1 RGQTARGA
9 HRAEQRTLTHGRRRL
24 LQTLGSADRR
34 EAPRGAHRVPVRGG
48 RTTGAHLRLLVGR
61 RRTRLLPRLFRQ
73 PLHPRRERRARFRES
88 VHHQQAVHH
97 RDPDTAKG
105 CAGECRHAA
114 TIHSDDGGPVNA
126 SRGAASRRLMRVMG
140 GAAAAGGLIACAT
153 SHPEQRMTV
162 TSAEGHTVRFDSVTV
177 SYMAGGV
184 QVIQR
189 PNYAND
195 VVAVHLYLLGGTR
208 QLTPATQGIEA
219 LLLRASEYGTT
230 NYPGG
235 ATREAW
241 GRTGS
246 EIIIDPSEDWTVYG
260 FMGLRQDFDS
270 SWNVWADRLMHP
282 TLSTSAVSLV
292 RGRMISALRR
302 SRDDPDAYVSMLA
315 DSVTFAGSPYG
326 LQPAGTEQTLAAL
339 DSAALSA
346 YARAQMVT
354 SRMLLV
360 VVGSVDRAAVTAAV
374 TRTLATLPHGTYVWS
389 LPAAPR
395 RMQTSVTFVQ
405 RPLQTNYI
413 LGLFEGPPAS
423 EADLQAFRVATA
435 FLSSRISG
443 AVCEERGLS
452 YAAGAPFTELG
463 VSTGGI
469 YVTT

>member
-1 RGQTARGA
+1 
-9 HRAEQRTLTHGRRRL
+9 
-24 LQTLGSADRR
+24 
-34 EAPRGAHRVPVRGG
+34 
-48 RTTGAHLRLLVGR
+48 
-61 RRTRLLPRLFRQ
+61 
-73 PLHPRRERRARFRES
+73 
-88 VHHQQAVHH
+88 
-97 RDPDTAKG
+97 
-105 CAGECRHAA
+105 
-114 TIHSDDGGPVNA
+114 VNA
-126 SRGAASRRLMRVMG
+126 YRAAASRRLARATVAAAV
-140 GAAAAGGLIACAT
+140 AAAAGGLIACAT

-443 AVCEERGLS
+443 AVREERGLS

-469 YVTT
+469 YVTTTQPGRVLPLIKAQIDSVRQIPVDLLGFNYFTDQFIMDYYGDNMTDEAQADFLARAQLYRGDYHKATDAMNDVRSVSLPRMRAAADRYFRDIHFVYLGDSTRVDRSAFTAF

>member
-1 RGQTARGA
+1 
-9 HRAEQRTLTHGRRRL
+9 
-24 LQTLGSADRR
+24 
-34 EAPRGAHRVPVRGG
+34 
-48 RTTGAHLRLLVGR
+48 
-61 RRTRLLPRLFRQ
+61 
-73 PLHPRRERRARFRES
+73 
-88 VHHQQAVHH
+88 
-97 RDPDTAKG
+97 
-105 CAGECRHAA
+105 
-114 TIHSDDGGPVNA
+114 VNA
-126 SRGAASRRLMRVMG
+126 YRTAVSRRLARATVAAAV
-140 GAAAAGGLIACAT
+140 AAAAGGLIACAT
-153 SHPEQRMTV
+153 SHPEQKMTV

-443 AVCEERGLS
+443 AVREERGLS

-469 YVTT
+469 YVTTTQPGRVLPLIKAQIDSVRQIPVDLLGFNYFTDQFIMDYYGDNMTDEAQADFLARAQLYRGDYHKATDAMNDVRSVSLPRMRAAADRYFRDIHFVYLGDSTRVDRSAFTAF